1 MTKKKYPKYKKYIP
15 QLSPEEKAENR
26 VIKLL
31 REMGLVKWAVEK
43 VYTKAC

>member
-1 MTKKKYPKYKKYIP
+1 MAKKKWTKYRKYIP

-31 REMGLVKWAVEK
+31 REMGLVK
-43 VYTKAC
+43 